1 MEKHTNAML
10 SQDGEMLK
18 VRQFCI
24 CELKPLPSNSWLE
37 NLESLPL
44 PFHAQNRLY
53 LIQNIK
59 LRMYSQIKLVYVGI
73 KFKYKVEE

>member
-59 LRMYSQIKLVYVGI
+59 LRMYSQIKRMHVRTCFNYLV
-73 KFKYKVEE
+73 